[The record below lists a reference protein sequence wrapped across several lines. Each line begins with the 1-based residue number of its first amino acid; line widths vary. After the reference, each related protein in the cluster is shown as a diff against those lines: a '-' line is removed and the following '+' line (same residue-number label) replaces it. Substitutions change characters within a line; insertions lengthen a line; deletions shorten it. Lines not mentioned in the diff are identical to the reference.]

1 MYRLKIYSLS
11 KEERNKLKE
20 EFYNTD
26 IGKDLKLRLTRLLII
41 GILGILFSIY
51 MFISN
56 TSIFDIIIGII
67 LLIASIIFIIASFR
81 LRITKLNDY
90 LVKKKGPINLTV
102 SNE

>member
-11 KEERNKLKE
+11 KEKRKKLKE
-20 EFYNTD
+20 EFYQTD

-51 MFISN
+51 LFISN
-56 TSIFDIIIGII
+56 TSIFDIITGVI
-67 LLIASIIFIIASFR
+67 LIIASLVFIIASFR

-90 LVKKKGPINLTV
+90 LVKNKKKK
-102 SNE
+102 

>member
-11 KEERNKLKE
+11 KDERNKLKE
-20 EFYNTD
+20 EFYKTD

-51 MFISN
+51 LFVSN
-56 TSIFDIIIGII
+56 TSIFDIITGII
-67 LLIASIIFIIASFR
+67 LVIASLVFIIASFR

-90 LVKKKGPINLTV
+90 LIKNKKKK
-102 SNE
+102 

>member
-26 IGKDLKLRLTRLLII
+26 VGKDLKLRLTRLLII

-56 TSIFDIIIGII
+56 TSIFDIITGVI
-67 LLIASIIFIIASFR
+67 LVIASLVFIIASFR
-81 LRITKLNDY
+81 LRVTKLNDY
-90 LVKKKGPINLTV
+90 LVKNKKKK
-102 SNE
+102 

>member
-1 MYRLKIYSLS
+1 MYRLKVYSLS
-11 KEERNKLKE
+11 KDERKKLKE
-20 EFYNTD
+20 EFYQTD

-56 TSIFDIIIGII
+56 TSIFDIITGII
-67 LLIASIIFIIASFR
+67 LLIASLVFIIASFR

-90 LVKKKGPINLTV
+90 LVKNKKKK
-102 SNE
+102 